1 MILTIS
7 TMRMLIIVVLAVG
20 AFATVNSVQQANADH
35 TNGKG
40 KKSCNDQYSGSAKC
54 SQGDT
59 TPFILPFP

>member
-1 MILTIS
+1 
-7 TMRMLIIVVLAVG
+7 MRLLIIVVLVVG
-20 AFATVNSVQQANADH
+20 TFATVNTIQQANADYS
-35 TNGKG
+35 NANG